1 VDVGDPTTV
10 TLSGAA
16 CSALQAAT
24 VGDHDVSI
32 DVRVACAPGC
42 RGEEIGG
49 NGIDDDCDGTID
61 EDCPPSCACIPE
73 SRDCGGLHPMGRI
86 PSGERSDTVDNDC
99 DGDLDEGCCVPEEEV
114 CDGVD
119 NDCHGRADEGCEL
132 DLI

>member
-1 VDVGDPTTV
+1 
-10 TLSGAA
+10 
-16 CSALQAAT
+16 
-24 VGDHDVSI
+24 
-32 DVRVACAPGC
+32 
-42 RGEEIGG
+42 
-49 NGIDDDCDGTID
+49 
-61 EDCPPSCACIPE
+61 
-73 SRDCGGLHPMGRI
+73 MGRI